1 MDQIINSSITITTPM
16 LECSLYLLHIGLF
29 QVLVIQWRYPFYHTV
44 CIDFDFK
51 RLENNIPC
59 LFCSWWL
66 ICTQFNK
73 FINSLINTNT
83 VGNNLA
89 LQSFVACHHWKMKQY
104 CIIQV
109 LFGCNF
115 GIFQYC
121 HFYYYEYLPFINSST
136 IWYEWVIHTQH
147 ISLYRIKTEVFL
159 FLTVL

>member
-89 LQSFVACHHWKMKQY
+89 LQSFVSCHHWKMKQY
-104 CIIQV
+104 RIIQV
-109 LFGCNF
+109 LVVILVFSNIVIFIIMNIYHLLIHQQFGMS
-115 GIFQYC
+115 
-121 HFYYYEYLPFINSST
+121 E
-136 IWYEWVIHTQH
+136 
-147 ISLYRIKTEVFL
+147 
-159 FLTVL
+159 

>member
-29 QVLVIQWRYPFYHTV
+29 QVLVVQWRYPFYYTV

-66 ICTQFNK
+66 VCTQSNR
-73 FINSLINTNT
+73 IIDSLINTNT

-89 LQSFVACHHWKMKQY
+89 LQSFVACHHWKMKKQY
-104 CIIQV
+104 RTIQV
-109 LFGCNF
+109 LFVILVFSNIVIFIIMNIYHSLIHQQF
-115 GIFQYC
+115 GMS
-121 HFYYYEYLPFINSST
+121 E
-136 IWYEWVIHTQH
+136 
-147 ISLYRIKTEVFL
+147 
-159 FLTVL
+159 